1 MNKRTGSYHY
11 VVVESFIGP
20 DSQGRNRPQI
30 RPVNGQVFASSL
42 KVECSMNLITK
53 YPLGTKFRIKA
64 KLTDMQG
71 TPFVYSHFSWPY
83 DVVS

>member
-1 MNKRTGSYHY
+1 MNKRTDDYQF

-30 RPVNGQVFASSL
+30 RPLKGQVFDANL
-42 KVECSMNLITK
+42 KVECSLDLLNK
-53 YPLGTKFRIKA
+53 HPLGTKFRIRA

-71 TPFVYSHFSWPY
+71 APFVYSYFGWPY
-83 DVVS
+83 EVVS

>member
-1 MNKRTGSYHY
+1 MNKRTDDYQF

-30 RPVNGQVFASSL
+30 RPAKGQVFDANL
-42 KVECSMNLITK
+42 KVECSLDLLNK
-53 YPLGTKFRIKA
+53 YPLGTKFRIRA

-71 TPFVYSHFSWPY
+71 TPFVYSYFGWPY
-83 DVVS
+83 DVVK